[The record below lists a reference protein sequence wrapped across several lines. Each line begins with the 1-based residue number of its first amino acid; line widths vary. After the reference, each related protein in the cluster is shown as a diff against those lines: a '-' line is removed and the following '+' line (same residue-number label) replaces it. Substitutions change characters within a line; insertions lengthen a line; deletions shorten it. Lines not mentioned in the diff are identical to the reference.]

1 MKDFTFK
8 QALVAC
14 GSLASVI
21 FIFAFISLYLLINLS
36 DDLFLYNLFYLPC
49 GFFLTLINDF
59 HKCF

>member
-1 MKDFTFK
+1 MKDFTFN

-21 FIFAFISLYLLINLS
+21 FIFAFISLHLLINLS
-36 DDLFLYNLFYLPC
+36 DVLFLYNLFYLPS
-49 GFFLTLINDF
+49 LTLINDF